1 VYLIFVVIRV
11 CDRKGFAVMHL
22 NPTPGSVARRACDLC
37 VCRFF
42 ETFSFLPPL
51 DDGEISRQVDY
62 IIANGWTP
70 CLEFAPADSA
80 YVAEKY
86 NIRFG
91 NSASPVRC
99 WIYCPLLSTF

>member
-1 VYLIFVVIRV
+1 MSALAAKLSMTVIY
-11 CDRKGFAVMHL
+11 
-22 NPTPGSVARRACDLC
+22 
-37 VCRFF
+37 RFF

-70 CLEFAPADSA
+70 CLEFAPASSA
-80 YVAEKY
+80 YVDEKY

-91 NSASPVRC
+91 NSASCVRSSD
-99 WIYCPLLSTF
+99 I